1 MHWRIIEPGKPR
13 MRIPLILLAPL
24 LLAGCVD
31 QSASYAIDGNDHAL
45 IVRAEQERF
54 WSDQVTLHVIA
65 SRLPDCQRQLALG
78 QVPLAD
84 LDVELFANGDGVY
97 TLRAGERQWQVET
110 QGCTQVAAPAQAAA
124 GKALGAFRLD
134 DSRKLVFEPAS
145 ATAAAE

>member
-1 MHWRIIEPGKPR
+1 
-13 MRIPLILLAPL
+13 MRTPLILLAPL
-24 LLAGCVD
+24 FLAGCVD
-31 QSASYAIDGNDHAL
+31 ASASYAGDGNAL

-78 QVPLAD
+78 TLPLGE
-84 LDVELFANGDGVY
+84 LEIELFANGGDLY

-110 QGCTQVAAPAQAAA
+110 QGCTRVAAPAPAASTEP
-124 GKALGAFRLD
+124 LGAFRLD
-134 DSRKLVFEPAS
+134 DRKQLVFEPAG